1 MAEINKE
8 VGQRLEILRKEM
20 GMTHEQ
26 FSEYIQVSPSQARN
40 YQKGR
45 QPVPIDVIDRLS
57 NGSDLLKSW
66 LLCQSDI
73 RDFNDIVRQSIS
85 ILNSCSADDYKFQD
99 TLLYL
104 LQRYGYSKLVI
115 DIDSYSNF
123 ISYMDEQI
131 KSSIETYIKY
141 LIKRKDDNK

>member
-1 MAEINKE
+1 MSEINKAI
-8 VGQRLEILRKEM
+8 GQRLEVLRKEM

-45 QPVPIDVIDRLS
+45 QPVPGDVINRLS

-73 RDFNDIVRQSIS
+73 KDLPDIIKQSIS
-85 ILNSCSADDYKFQD
+85 ILNSFSPDDIKFQD
-99 TLLYL
+99 TLLSL
-104 LQRYGYSKLVI
+104 LQKYGYTQLDVG
-115 DIDSYSNF
+115 IDSYPHF
-123 ISYMDEQI
+123 ISYMDDQI

-141 LIKRKDDNK
+141 FNKQKG